1 MQQKGH
7 NFLLILIVIALFGSF
22 IIMKPFFISIFL
34 AFMLVTMFDKTNKKL
49 LKKLG
54 GRKTLASLL
63 MCLWVMIILVI
74 PFFIITAM
82 TVKEA
87 DNLIK
92 EFQNKNV
99 AINLESVQNLPI
111 IQSFDFKKFFSFE
124 GNFDQL
130 AKSAQSVTNY
140 LFSTI
145 KAIYTGATNF
155 IFILVVCFFALYYFF
170 KDGNLIIKKIM
181 DLSPLPSSQEREIFE
196 KFNVMTVATIKGT
209 LVIALIQGLLMGIV
223 FWIAGVQAPTIWGLV
238 TALVSIIPLLGV
250 FLIWLPAGII
260 LLFMGNIWQA
270 ILIMLA
276 GGIIISSIDNF
287 LRPKLIEGETSLHP
301 LLVFLATLGG
311 IAVFGPLGFV
321 IGPVIITLL
330 ITLLEIYQTGHIAK

>member
-1 MQQKGH
+1 
-7 NFLLILIVIALFGSF
+7 
-22 IIMKPFFISIFL
+22 
-34 AFMLVTMFDKTNKKL
+34 MFNKTNKKL

-54 GRKTLASLL
+54 GRKALASLL

-92 EFQNKNV
+92 EFQNKNIT
-99 AINLESVQNLPI
+99 INLESIQNLPI
-111 IQSFDFKKFFSFE
+111 LQSFDFKKFFSSE

-145 KAIYTGATNF
+145 KAIYTGTTNF

-170 KDGNLIIKKIM
+170 KDGDLIIKKIM
-181 DLSPLPSSQEREIFE
+181 DLSPLPSSQEKEIFE
-196 KFNVMTVATIKGT
+196 KFNIMTVATIKGT
-209 LVIALIQGLLMGIV
+209 LVIALIQGLLMGIT

-270 ILIMLA
+270 ILVMAA

-330 ITLLEIYQTGHIAK
+330 IALLEIYQTGHISQENPAKIKNKPPHSS